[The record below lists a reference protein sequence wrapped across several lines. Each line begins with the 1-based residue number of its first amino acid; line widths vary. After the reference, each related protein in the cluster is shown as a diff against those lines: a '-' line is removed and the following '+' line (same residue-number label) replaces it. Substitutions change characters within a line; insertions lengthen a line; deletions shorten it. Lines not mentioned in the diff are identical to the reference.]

1 MPKHC
6 AKKAQ
11 IFTGGVKFV
20 TQHRKVRSSR
30 VLQWRKKLLLD
41 SAVDVEVA
49 DTDHIWKPVP
59 GNKPLKRKHIL

>member
-11 IFTGGVKFV
+11 IFTGGVKFI
-20 TQHRKVRSSR
+20 TQHRKVGSSR
-30 VLQWRKKLLLD
+30 VLQWRMKLLLD

-49 DTDHIWKPVP
+49 DLTIY
-59 GNKPLKRKHIL
+59 GNRYLETNR